1 MFKVTFISLYYDNYH
16 SIHFNC
22 KLALSMQIK
31 FLGATETV
39 TGSKH
44 IIKTDNGYNV
54 LLDCGLYQGMGK
66 ETDSLNRNFDFN
78 PSDIDVVIL
87 SHAHIDH
94 SGNLPLLINKGF
106 LGSIYCTP
114 PTLVVVEVLLYDSA
128 KIHESDIEYVNKK
141 RELRGEELLKPL
153 YTSKDVDRCLKH
165 FKTVP
170 YHAEFT
176 LNEEV
181 SFLFTDAGHILGS
194 AIVNLKLKDKEHK
207 ITHLTF
213 TGDIGKYDDM
223 LLKDPE
229 IFPQAD
235 YIICESTYGDRLH
248 EVEKDAELHLL
259 NVVRNTCVEKKGKLI
274 IPAFSLGRT
283 QEIVFILD
291 KLKNLGL
298 LPNIKVY
305 VDSPMSSNV
314 TDIMRQHV
322 DCFNA
327 KLQTYIKTDADPFGF
342 NNLIY
347 IREKADSINLN
358 SNKEPCIIISASGM
372 MDAGRI
378 KHHLRNNISDQ
389 KNTILVV
396 GYCSQNS
403 LGGRIRE
410 GQKVVKIFGEE
421 YAVNADV
428 EIIDSYSAHADY
440 NELIRFLSCQDK
452 QKVKKVFLVHGDPPA
467 KISFR
472 DKLLLQG
479 YNNVV
484 IPTKNESY
492 ILD

>member
-1 MFKVTFISLYYDNYH
+1 
-16 SIHFNC
+16 
-22 KLALSMQIK
+22 MQIK
-31 FLGATETV
+31 FSGATETV

-44 IIKTDNGYNV
+44 VVKTDKGYSI

-66 ETDSLNRNFDFN
+66 ETDALNRQFDFN

-94 SGNLPLLINKGF
+94 SGNIPLLVKQGY

-114 PTLVVVEVLLYDSA
+114 PSLAVVEVLLYDSA
-128 KIHESDIEYVNKK
+128 KIHEYDIEYVNKK
-141 RELRGEELLKPL
+141 RAKKGEPLLVPL
-153 YTSKDVDRCLKH
+153 YTTKDVDRCLKH

-170 YHAEFT
+170 YRSEFY
-176 LNEEV
+176 LNDEV
-181 SFLFTDAGHILGS
+181 SFSFTDAGHILGS
-194 AIVNLKLKDKEHK
+194 AVVNLKFKNNSKK
-207 ITHLTF
+207 ITSLSF
-213 TGDIGKYDDM
+213 TGDVGKYNDM

-229 IFPQAD
+229 TFPQAD

-248 EVEKDAELHLL
+248 EIETDAELHLL

-291 KLKNLGL
+291 KLKNLGM

-314 TDIMRQHV
+314 TDIMRNHI
-322 DCFNA
+322 DCFND
-327 KLQTYIKTDADPFGF
+327 KMQVYIKADKDPFGF
-342 NNLIY
+342 NNLKY
-347 IREKADSINLN
+347 ITEKSESIELN
-358 SNKEPCIIISASGM
+358 NSKEPCIIISASGM

-378 KHHLRNNISDQ
+378 KHHLKNNISNA

-396 GYCSQNS
+396 GYCTPNS

-410 GQKVVKIFGEE
+410 GQKVVKIFGDE
-421 YAVNADV
+421 YEVNADV

-440 NELIRFLSCQDK
+440 RELIRFLSCQDK
-452 QKVKKVFLVHGDPPA
+452 QKVKKIFLVHGDSPA
-467 KISFR
+467 KISFKE
-472 DKLLLQG
+472 KLITEG
-479 YNNVV
+479 FKEV
-484 IPTKNESY
+484 IIPHKNETF
-492 ILD
+492 ILG